1 MSHKERFNQTLEIA
15 QDMYENQLTLQQV
28 ADKHDMKRSTVHWR
42 LRYFLRSYQYNNSV
56 AGDLYAKCDRVI
68 FAHKHTYKR
77 AHF

>member
-42 LRYFLRSYQYNNSV
+42 LRYFSGLISITI
-56 AGDLYAKCDRVI
+56 LLPVI
-68 FAHKHTYKR
+68 CMLNVTE
-77 AHF
+77 